1 MNDWRQMFDGID
13 LRPEELEKQE
23 PTLEEK
29 HAFLASNCGDLLQDC
44 YGDFSELCKTMSPM
58 RQRYYSAKYD
68 RSFNVTYERMSFA
81 REGALAAEWMKAV
94 QDAVTR
100 HLWKKFEFDA
110 INVAELPDG
119 FGDAV

>member
-13 LRPEELEKQE
+13 LRPEKQREL
-23 PTLEEK
+23 TLEEK

-44 YGDFSELCKTMSPM
+44 YGDFSELCKTMTPM

-81 REGALAAEWMKAV
+81 LESALAAEWRKAV
-94 QDAVTR
+94 QDSVTR

-110 INVAELPDG
+110 LNVADLPTDFDG
-119 FGDAV
+119 DT